1 MSDLNAHYFKTETAV
16 VQYLIGDFFDC
27 QVTFPQEGF

>member
-16 VQYLIGDFFDC
+16 VKYLIGDFFDC
-27 QVTFPQEGF
+27 QVTFP